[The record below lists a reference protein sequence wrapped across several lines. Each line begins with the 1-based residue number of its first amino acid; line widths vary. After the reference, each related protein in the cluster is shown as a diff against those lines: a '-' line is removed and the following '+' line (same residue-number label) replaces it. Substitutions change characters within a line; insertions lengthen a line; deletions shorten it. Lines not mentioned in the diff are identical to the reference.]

1 MSSARIPSSPEGPAH
16 FRDPAWAGVET
27 ALPSSDSP
35 VARQLPPMPQS
46 ESDSS
51 NIWLVIRAESW
62 QQLKLV
68 ALAVLGPASHEL
80 GLCYGL
86 AEGGWGIISGL
97 LDLLKMVVLEGLYE
111 EAHQAWS
118 WNPFEWPDYL
128 EGRTADYFLHA
139 HLEAAHRQFTGLM
152 QQLALA
158 IKDPGTFFGAVWDS
172 EVESYA
178 AKWQRY
184 KWLIGHRTLTNEFE
198 AGRLEGGV
206 LLEVILLL
214 ATVVDGAG
222 LAIKGAKA
230 LGEIP
235 ELVRLAKTVRSAEEA
250 KAALAARRLENLRS
264 GTQALRDADGATA
277 DSSRAVPPAAT
288 AEKVAQAASGK
299 IDYGSLDQ
307 LGRPTGVKATI
318 TKDMIGTGTPAS
330 SSIRPPDF
338 DQLPVQNRARGHLLA
353 RQLGGSGSDP
363 RNLVTMEQTP
373 ANSPVMRDFENQV
386 RAAVEDGQTVDYSAT
401 PIYDGDNPIPQGI
414 TLQGKGSGGFNLNTT
429 VLNPP
434 GR

>member
-1 MSSARIPSSPEGPAH
+1 MSGARIPSSPEGPAH
-16 FRDPAWAGVET
+16 FRDPAWAHAET
-27 ALPSSDSP
+27 GLPSSDSP
-35 VARQLPPMPQS
+35 VTRQLPPRPPP

-51 NIWLVIRAESW
+51 NVWLVIRAESW
-62 QQLKLV
+62 QQLKVV
-68 ALAVLGPASHEL
+68 ALAVLGPASHQL

-97 LDLLKMVVLEGLYE
+97 LDLLKMIVLEGLYQQ
-111 EAHQAWS
+111 AHQAWS

-158 IKDPGTFFGAVWDS
+158 VKDPGTFFGAVWDS
-172 EVESYA
+172 EVQSYA

-214 ATVVDGAG
+214 ATVVDGVG

-250 KAALAARRLENLRS
+250 KAALAARQLEKLRS
-264 GTQALRDADGATA
+264 GTSALGDADGAA
-277 DSSRAVPPAAT
+277 AQGSHVAPPLAAAKPGAKDVYIDPNKYPAA
-288 AEKVAQAASGK
+288 AGHVADAQAAGQPDVLTVDRAGAADRRRQA
-299 IDYGSLDQ
+299 IAGV
-307 LGRPTGVKATI
+307 PTQA
-318 TKDMIGTGTPAS
+318 GTDRDEYPPA
-330 SSIRPPDF
+330 
-338 DQLPVQNRARGHLLA
+338 VTAE
-353 RQLGGSGSDP
+353 GGSGASVRRIPSSDNRGAGGSLGQQIRSVP
-363 RNLVTMEQTP
+363 DGGTIRIVPKPNPEQ
-373 ANSPVMRDFENQV
+373 EQ
-386 RAAVEDGQTVDYSAT
+386 
-401 PIYDGDNPIPQGI
+401 
-414 TLQGKGSGGFNLNTT
+414 
-429 VLNPP
+429 
-434 GR
+434 

>member
-1 MSSARIPSSPEGPAH
+1 MSGARIPASPEGPAH
-16 FRDPAWAGVET
+16 FRDPVLAHAGT
-27 ALPSSDSP
+27 TLPVQGSP
-35 VARQLPPMPQS
+35 VARQLPPKPQPDP
-46 ESDSS
+46 DSS
-51 NIWLVIRAESW
+51 SIWLVIRAESW

-97 LDLLKMVVLEGLYE
+97 LDLLKMVVLEGLYQ

-139 HLEAAHRQFTGLM
+139 RMETAHRQFTGLM

-158 IKDPGTFFGAVWDS
+158 VKDPGKFFGAVWDS
-172 EVESYA
+172 EVQSYA
-178 AKWQRY
+178 VKWQRY

-214 ATVVDGAG
+214 ATVVDGVG

-250 KAALAARRLENLRS
+250 KAALAARQLEKLRS
-264 GTQALRDADGATA
+264 GTQAMGDAEEVTAGTPTHGTLVFKDKLGGDRPQLPEFNGKTSGVLAPEEPHGPPVPLESGPRTGAKFPYSQADGHVETQGANWMKENGVTKATIYHNNPSGTCGNC
-277 DSSRAVPPAAT
+277 DYYLPTYLQEGSQLTVVPPENAVPPT
-288 AEKVAQAASGK
+288 PRW
-299 IDYGSLDQ
+299 IDVPKTYVG
-307 LGRPTGVKATI
+307 
-318 TKDMIGTGTPAS
+318 
-330 SSIRPPDF
+330 
-338 DQLPVQNRARGHLLA
+338 
-353 RQLGGSGSDP
+353 
-363 RNLVTMEQTP
+363 
-373 ANSPVMRDFENQV
+373 NSKSP
-386 RAAVEDGQTVDYSAT
+386 Y
-401 PIYDGDNPIPQGI
+401 
-414 TLQGKGSGGFNLNTT
+414 
-429 VLNPP
+429 
-434 GR
+434 